1 VSKIEYVPRT
11 FSAGSLDLVE
21 KANAICEEYRDQG
34 FDLTLRQLYYHFV
47 ARAWLPNKDTEY
59 KRLGSIIN
67 DARLAGLID
76 WNYIV
81 DRTREVNGAF
91 GGFESPGAA
100 VSSVAGWYSIDVW
113 RGQTVRVEAWVEKE
127 ALVDVLAQGVSGTRI
142 PYFACRGYTSASALW
157 QASQRIEGYLDEEG
171 VERVVVLH
179 LGDHD
184 PSGIDMTRDI
194 IDRFEIFLDGDGY
207 DPSDV
212 EVRRIALNMDQV
224 RQYNPPPNP
233 AKLTD
238 SRVGGYI
245 ARFGSSSWELD
256 ALNPTILGDLLR
268 TNIAAEIDSSLWHQ
282 RVEQET
288 TEKAELRAMARRWPD
303 VQTFLAGGSA

>member
-11 FSAGSLDLVE
+11 FSAGSLDLIE

-34 FDLTLRQLYYHFV
+34 FDLTLRQLYYQFV
-47 ARAWLPNKDTEY
+47 ARAWLPNKDIEY

-76 WNYIV
+76 WDYIV
-81 DRTREVNGAF
+81 DRTREINGAF
-91 GGFESPGAA
+91 GGFDSPGAA

-113 RGQTVRVEAWVEKE
+113 RGQTARVEAWVEKE
-127 ALVDVLAQGVSGTRI
+127 ALVDVLAQGVRGTRI

-157 QASQRIEGYLDEEG
+157 QASQRIQGYLDEEG
-171 VERVVVLH
+171 VERVVILH

-194 IDRFEIFLDGDGY
+194 RDRFDTFLSGDGY
-207 DPSDV
+207 QPENV
-212 EVRRIALNMDQV
+212 EIRRIALNMDQV
-224 RQYNPPPNP
+224 RQYDPPPNP

-268 TNIAAEIDSSLWHQ
+268 TNIAAEIDSSLWDE
-282 RVEQET
+282 RVEQES
-288 TEKAELRAMARRWPD
+288 TEKDVLRAMSRRWPE
-303 VQTFLAGGSA
+303 VQTFLAGGAS